1 MWARIMGNQLV
12 EIINRPKP
20 MVINNVQYSTA
31 IFSSA
36 WSNEDRKAIGIV
48 PYEYIGSGVD
58 NMFYSSS
65 ESSPEVQADKVVVTK
80 TKTARDIDEI
90 KTTMKQHVVNILKSY
105 LEQTDWIIIRE
116 KDNGTAKPS
125 DLAKWRD
132 DLRVKAKAL
141 ETAIDS
147 KGDVAGLEAITI
159 STEDGKIAEFN
170 DWPRNPRELE

>member
-20 MVINNVQYSTA
+20 MIINNVQYSTA

-116 KDNGTAKPS
+116 QDSGTAKPT
-125 DLAKWRD
+125 DLAKWRNA
-132 DLRVKAKAL
+132 LRTKAKSL

-147 KGDVAGLEAITI
+147 KGDVASLEAMTI
-159 STEDGKIAEFN
+159 NAEEGKIAEFN
-170 DWPRNPRELE
+170 DWPSNPRAG

>member
-132 DLRVKAKAL
+132 DLRVKDKAL

-147 KGDVAGLEAITI
+147 KWDVASLEAMTI
-159 STEDGKIAEFN
+159 NAEEGKIAEFN
-170 DWPRNPRELE
+170 DWPSNPRAG

>member
-147 KGDVAGLEAITI
+147 KGDVASLEAMTI
-159 STEDGKIAEFN
+159 SAEEGKIAEFN
-170 DWPRNPRELE
+170 DWPSNPRAG